1 MLCTGPV
8 QEGYAVIFLETE
20 RLTLRN
26 LLPQDA
32 ETMFDYRNNE
42 ICARYQR
49 GQTRDQARQRYAVR
63 RCPLHGG
70 CGAEDDGGDGR
81 GDRGHAQ

>member
-8 QEGYAVIFLETE
+8 QEGYAVIFLETG

-49 GQTRDQARQRYAVR
+49 GQTS
-63 RCPLHGG
+63 PLHGG
-70 CGAEDDGGDGR
+70 CGAEGDGGDGR

>member
-20 RLTLRN
+20 RLILRN

-49 GQTRDQARQRYAVR
+49 GRIRKGLSSSLPGVAAIC
-63 RCPLHGG
+63 CPPMPPAWWLW
-70 CGAEDDGGDGR
+70 R
-81 GDRGHAQ
+81 